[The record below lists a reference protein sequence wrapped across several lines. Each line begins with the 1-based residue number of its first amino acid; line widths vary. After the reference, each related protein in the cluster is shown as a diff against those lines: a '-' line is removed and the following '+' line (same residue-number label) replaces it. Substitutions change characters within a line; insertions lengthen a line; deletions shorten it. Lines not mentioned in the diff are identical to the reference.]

1 MQSIEIPVSKRV
13 YERLCKRD
21 REDPDG
27 NLPFI
32 FREKDEEEN
41 NTFDHVFLVVHGS
54 EKGGVLNI
62 YENAIQPVSEFIQ
75 FMKNKINK
83 LNNFTEIVLVCC
95 HGAAQEQVKG
105 VTILN
110 KSNSEIHTSNSK
122 MCAYFTEEGDMAYSF
137 TITGADGAFY

>member
-1 MQSIEIPVSKRV
+1 MQNIEIPITKRV
-13 YERLCKRD
+13 FERLCKRD
-21 REDPDG
+21 CEDPNG

-41 NTFDHVFLVVHGS
+41 NTFDHVFLVVHGAK
-54 EKGGVLNI
+54 EGGVLNA
-62 YENAIQPVSEFIQ
+62 YENTIQPVSEFIR
-75 FMKNKINK
+75 FMKKKINK
-83 LNNFTEIVLVCC
+83 LNKFEEIVLVCC

-110 KSNSEIHTSNSK
+110 KSNSEIHTTNSK

-137 TITGADGAFY
+137 TISGIDGAFY